1 MERNQ
6 LLIKQLTILS
16 IPEKSAKTVTF
27 HPQRNLITGEND
39 VGKSSII
46 KSIYHS
52 LGADVHFDNV
62 WEKADAISLLKFSY
76 SNRDYMILRSRD
88 HFGLFDKNG
97 NLLQSFDSIIKGLS
111 PHFAKLFNNKLQ
123 LKQSQTNQRIP
134 ASPAIQFLPFYIDQ
148 DKSWTRPWDSF
159 EGLGVFSS
167 FKRDLINFVTGIR
180 PNEYFLLS
188 ERIDQLSARLTTL
201 KSESGV
207 LSSAK
212 KTVEKHIPKATFD
225 IDIKAFKKDI
235 DRLLVKLEALKNKEN
250 EYRKNLIKQKNKE
263 AFIDNEISLVSKSI
277 REINKDYEHSL
288 NDLDCDITC
297 PTCNATYENSMISR
311 FGLLE
316 DIDTC
321 RNLLSDYLED
331 KKKITKEIAKLENH
345 LNLQVAKVREI
356 TTLLNEKK
364 GKVRLKDL
372 IQNESS
378 KQVREIF
385 NQSQSNYSTQIG
397 EIEEQKSGL
406 EADRSKLNNKERKAS
421 IISRFNTL
429 IDLFLIK
436 LNVHTLNSAGFK
448 DIPQSV
454 KSQGSDTPRALLAYY
469 YAVLITSQEFTSLPL
484 FPLVIDS
491 PNQQDQDAT
500 NRNKIIKFIFENT
513 PSNYQLILGTV
524 DLHGVEFDGHSISPT
539 TKLKLLDTDE
549 FDDSYNAIAP
559 LIDKLQANLVHTT
572 EHQ

>member
-6 LLIKQLTILS
+6 LLIKHLTILS
-16 IPEKSAKTVTF
+16 ISEKSAKTVSF

-62 WEKADAISLLKFSY
+62 WEKADAISLLTFSY
-76 SNRDYMILRSRD
+76 DNRDYKILRSRD
-88 HFGLFDKNG
+88 HFGLFDIHD

-111 PHFAKLFNNKLQ
+111 PHFAKLFDNRLQ

-148 DKSWTRPWDSF
+148 DKSWTKPWDSF

-167 FKRDLINFVTGIR
+167 FKRDLINFVAGIR

-188 ERIDQLSARLTTL
+188 ERIDQLSAKLTTL
-201 KSESGV
+201 RNESGV

-212 KTVEKHIPKATFD
+212 KTVEKYIPKVTFD
-225 IDIKAFKKDI
+225 IDIKAFKRDI
-235 DRLLVKLEALKNKEN
+235 DRLLVKLETLKNKEN

-263 AFIDNEISLVSKSI
+263 VFIDNEITLVSKSI

-288 NDLDCDITC
+288 NDLDCEITC
-297 PTCNATYENSMISR
+297 PTCHATYENSMVSR

-316 DIDTC
+316 DVDTC
-321 RNLLSDYLED
+321 RSLLSDYLED
-331 KKKITKEIAKLENH
+331 KKKIAKDVSKLENQ
-345 LNLQVAKVREI
+345 LNLQVSKVRDI
-356 TTLLNEKK
+356 TSLLNEKK
-364 GKVRLKDL
+364 GKVRLQDL

-378 KQVREIF
+378 KQVKEIF
-385 NQSQSNYSTQIG
+385 NRSQSNYSTQIG

-406 EADRSKLNNKERKAS
+406 EEDRTKLNNKERKET

-436 LNVHTLNSAGFK
+436 LNVHTLSSDGFS
-448 DIPQSV
+448 DIPLSV

-469 YAVLITSQEFTSLPL
+469 YAILFTSKEFTSLPL
-484 FPLVIDS
+484 FPLIIDS

-500 NRNKIIKFIFENT
+500 NRHKIIKFIFDNT
-513 PSNYQLILGTV
+513 PEDYQLILGTV
-524 DLHGVEFDGHSISPT
+524 DLHGFEYEGHTISPA
-539 TKLKLLDTDE
+539 TKLKLLNNEE
-549 FDDSYNAIAP
+549 FEDSYGEVAP
-559 LIDKLQANLVHTT
+559 LLDTLQASLINRP
-572 EHQ
+572 

>member
-6 LLIKQLTILS
+6 LLIKHLTILS
-16 IPEKSAKTVTF
+16 ISEKSAKTVSF

-62 WEKADAISLLKFSY
+62 WEKADAISLLTFSY
-76 SNRDYMILRSRD
+76 DNRDYKILRSRD
-88 HFGLFDKNG
+88 HFGLFDIHD

-111 PHFAKLFNNKLQ
+111 PHFAKLFDNRLQ

-148 DKSWTRPWDSF
+148 DKSWTKPWDSF

-167 FKRDLINFVTGIR
+167 FKRDLINFVAGIR

-188 ERIDQLSARLTTL
+188 ERIDQLSAKLTTL
-201 KSESGV
+201 RNESGV

-212 KTVEKHIPKATFD
+212 KTVEKYIPKVTFD
-225 IDIKAFKKDI
+225 IDIKAFKRDI
-235 DRLLVKLEALKNKEN
+235 DRLLVKLETLKNKEN

-263 AFIDNEISLVSKSI
+263 VFIDNEITLVSKSI

-288 NDLDCDITC
+288 NDLDCEITC
-297 PTCNATYENSMISR
+297 PTCHATYENSMVSR

-316 DIDTC
+316 DVDTC
-321 RNLLSDYLED
+321 RSLLSDYLED
-331 KKKITKEIAKLENH
+331 KKKIAKDVSKLENQ
-345 LNLQVAKVREI
+345 LNLQVSKVRDI
-356 TTLLNEKK
+356 TSLLNEKK
-364 GKVRLKDL
+364 GKVRLQDL

-378 KQVREIF
+378 KQVKEIF
-385 NQSQSNYSTQIG
+385 NRSQSNYSTQIG
-397 EIEEQKSGL
+397 EIEEKKSGL
-406 EADRSKLNNKERKAS
+406 EEDRTKLNNKERKET

-436 LNVHTLNSAGFK
+436 LNVHTLSSDGFS
-448 DIPQSV
+448 DIPLSV

-469 YAVLITSQEFTSLPL
+469 YAILFTSKEFTSLPL
-484 FPLVIDS
+484 FPLIIDS

-500 NRNKIIKFIFENT
+500 NRHKIIKFIFDNT
-513 PSNYQLILGTV
+513 PEDYQLILGTV
-524 DLHGVEFDGHSISPT
+524 DLHGVEYEGHTISPA
-539 TKLKLLDTDE
+539 TKLKLLNNEE
-549 FDDSYNAIAP
+549 FEDSYGEVAP
-559 LIDKLQANLVHTT
+559 LLDTLQASLINRP
-572 EHQ
+572 

>member
-1 MERNQ
+1 MERKQ
-6 LLIKQLTILS
+6 LLLKQLTILS

-52 LGADVHFDNV
+52 FGADVHFDNV
-62 WEKADAISLLKFSY
+62 WEKADAISLLTFSY
-76 SNRDYMILRSRD
+76 SNEDYMILRSRD
-88 HFGLFDKNG
+88 HFGLFDIRG
-97 NLLQSFDSIIKGLS
+97 NLIQSFDSIIKGLS
-111 PHFAKLFNNKLQ
+111 PYFAKLFNNKLQ

-148 DKSWTRPWDSF
+148 DKSWTKPWDSF
-159 EGLGVFSS
+159 EGLGVFGG

-188 ERIDQLSARLTTL
+188 ERIDQLSAKLITL
-201 KSESGV
+201 KNESEV
-207 LSSAK
+207 LMSAK

-235 DRLLVKLEALKNKEN
+235 DRLLVKLETLKNKEN

-263 AFIDNEISLVSKSI
+263 VFIDNEINLVSKSI

-288 NDLDCDITC
+288 NELDCEITC
-297 PTCNATYENSMISR
+297 PTCNATYENSMVSR
-311 FGLLE
+311 FGLLD

-321 RNLLSDYLED
+321 RSLLSDYLEE
-331 KKKITKEIAKLENH
+331 KKKITKEVVKLENQ
-345 LNLQVAKVREI
+345 LKLQIAKVHEI
-356 TTLLNEKK
+356 TSLLDEKK

-378 KQVREIF
+378 KQVKEIF
-385 NQSQSNYSTQIG
+385 NRSQSNYSIQIG

-406 EADRSKLNNKERKAS
+406 EADRSKLNNKERKDS

-436 LNVHTLNSAGFK
+436 LNVHTLNSDGFT
-448 DIPQSV
+448 DIPLSV

-469 YAVLITSQEFTSLPL
+469 YAILFTSKEFTSLPL

-500 NRNKIIKFIFENT
+500 NRNKIIKFIFGNT
-513 PSNYQLILGTV
+513 PDDYQLILGTV
-524 DLHGVEFDGHSISPT
+524 DLHGVEYDGHTISPA
-539 TKLKLLDTDE
+539 TKHKLLDNDE
-549 FDDSYNAIAP
+549 FEESYNMVSP
-559 LIDKLQANLVHTT
+559 LLDRLQASLVAGS
-572 EHQ
+572 

>member
-1 MERNQ
+1 MERKQ
-6 LLIKQLTILS
+6 LLLKQLTILS

-39 VGKSSII
+39 VGKSSIV

-62 WEKADAISLLKFSY
+62 WKKADAISLLTFSY
-76 SNRDYMILRSRD
+76 SNKDYMVLRSRD
-88 HFGLFDKNG
+88 HFGLFDIQG
-97 NLLQSFDSIIKGLS
+97 NLIQSFDSIIKGLS
-111 PHFAKLFNNKLQ
+111 PYFAKLFNNKLQ

-148 DKSWTRPWDSF
+148 DKSWTKPWDSF
-159 EGLGVFSS
+159 EGLGVFSG

-188 ERIDQLSARLTTL
+188 ERIDQLSAKLTTL
-201 KSESGV
+201 KNESGV
-207 LSSAK
+207 LISAQEA
-212 KTVEKHIPKATFD
+212 VEKHLPKATFD

-235 DRLLVKLEALKNKEN
+235 DRLLVQLEALKNKEN

-263 AFIDNEISLVSKSI
+263 IFIDNEINLVSKSI

-288 NDLDCDITC
+288 NEFDCEITC
-297 PTCNATYENSMISR
+297 PTCNATYENSMVSR

-321 RNLLSDYLED
+321 RSLLSDYLED
-331 KKKITKEIAKLENH
+331 KKKITKEVVKLENQ
-345 LNLQVAKVREI
+345 LDLQIAKVREI
-356 TTLLNEKK
+356 TSLLDEKK

-372 IQNESS
+372 IENESS
-378 KQVREIF
+378 KQVKEIF
-385 NQSQSNYSTQIG
+385 NRSQSNYSIQIG
-397 EIEEQKSGL
+397 EIEEQKLGL
-406 EADRSKLNNKERKAS
+406 EADRSKLNNKERKDS

-436 LNVHTLNSAGFK
+436 LNVHTLNSDGFT
-448 DIPQSV
+448 DIPLSV

-469 YAVLITSQEFTSLPL
+469 YAILFTSKEFTSLPL

-500 NRNKIIKFIFENT
+500 NRNRIIKFIFENT
-513 PSNYQLILGTV
+513 PDDYQLILGTV
-524 DLHGVEFDGHSISPT
+524 DLHGFEYDGYTISPA
-539 TKLKLLDTDE
+539 TKLKLLDNNE
-549 FDDSYNAIAP
+549 FEESYNMVSP
-559 LIDKLQANLVHTT
+559 LLDRLQASLVAGS
-572 EHQ
+572 

>member
-1 MERNQ
+1 MERKQ
-6 LLIKQLTILS
+6 LLLKQLTILS

-39 VGKSSII
+39 VGKSSIV

-62 WEKADAISLLKFSY
+62 WKKADAISLLTFSY
-76 SNRDYMILRSRD
+76 SNKDYMVLRSRD
-88 HFGLFDKNG
+88 HFGLFDIQG
-97 NLLQSFDSIIKGLS
+97 NLIQSFDSIIKGLS
-111 PHFAKLFNNKLQ
+111 PYFAKLFNNKLQ

-148 DKSWTRPWDSF
+148 DKSWTKPWNSF
-159 EGLGVFSS
+159 EGLGVFSG

-188 ERIDQLSARLTTL
+188 ERIDQLSAKLTTL
-201 KSESGV
+201 KNESGV
-207 LSSAK
+207 LISAQEA
-212 KTVEKHIPKATFD
+212 VEKHLPKATFD

-235 DRLLVKLEALKNKEN
+235 DRLLVQLEALKNKEN

-263 AFIDNEISLVSKSI
+263 IFIDNEINLVSKSI

-288 NDLDCDITC
+288 NEFDCEITC
-297 PTCNATYENSMISR
+297 PTCNATYENSMVSR

-321 RNLLSDYLED
+321 RSLLSDYLED
-331 KKKITKEIAKLENH
+331 KKKITKEVVKLENQ
-345 LNLQVAKVREI
+345 LDLQIAKVREI
-356 TTLLNEKK
+356 TSLLDEKK

-372 IQNESS
+372 IENESS
-378 KQVREIF
+378 KQVKEIF
-385 NQSQSNYSTQIG
+385 NRSQSNYSIQIG
-397 EIEEQKSGL
+397 EIEEQKLGL
-406 EADRSKLNNKERKAS
+406 EADRSKLNNKERKDS

-436 LNVHTLNSAGFK
+436 LNVHTLNSDGFT
-448 DIPQSV
+448 DIPLSV

-469 YAVLITSQEFTSLPL
+469 YAILFTSKEFTSLPL

-500 NRNKIIKFIFENT
+500 NRNRIIKFIFENT
-513 PSNYQLILGTV
+513 PDDYQLILGTV
-524 DLHGVEFDGHSISPT
+524 DLHGFEYDGYTISPA
-539 TKLKLLDTDE
+539 TKLKLLDNNE
-549 FDDSYNAIAP
+549 FEESYNMVSP
-559 LIDKLQANLVHTT
+559 LLDRLQASLVAGS
-572 EHQ
+572 

>member
-1 MERNQ
+1 MERKQ
-6 LLIKQLTILS
+6 LLLKQLTILS

-62 WEKADAISLLKFSY
+62 WKKADAISLLTFSY
-76 SNRDYMILRSRD
+76 GNEDYMILRSRD
-88 HFGLFDKNG
+88 HFGLFDIQG
-97 NLLQSFDSIIKGLS
+97 NLIQSFDSIIKGLS
-111 PHFAKLFNNKLQ
+111 PYFAKLFNNKLQ

-148 DKSWTRPWDSF
+148 DKSWTKPWNSF
-159 EGLGVFSS
+159 EGLGVFGG
-167 FKRDLINFVTGIR
+167 FKRDLINFVAGIR

-188 ERIDQLSARLTTL
+188 ERIDQLSAKLITL
-201 KSESGV
+201 KNESGV
-207 LSSAK
+207 LISAK
-212 KTVEKHIPKATFD
+212 KAVEKYMPKATFD

-263 AFIDNEISLVSKSI
+263 VFIDNEINLVSKSI
-277 REINKDYEHSL
+277 REINKDYDHSL
-288 NDLDCDITC
+288 NELDCEITC
-297 PTCNATYENSMISR
+297 PTCNATYENSMVSR
-311 FGLLE
+311 FGLLK

-331 KKKITKEIAKLENH
+331 KKKIAKEVVKLESQ
-345 LNLQVAKVREI
+345 LNLQIAKVREI
-356 TTLLNEKK
+356 TSLLDEKK

-378 KQVREIF
+378 KQVKEIF
-385 NQSQSNYSTQIG
+385 NRSQSNYSIQIG
-397 EIEEQKSGL
+397 EIEEKKSGL
-406 EADRSKLNNKERKAS
+406 EADRSKLNNKEHKDS
-421 IISRFNTL
+421 IISRFNTF

-436 LNVHTLNSAGFK
+436 LNVHTLNSDGFS
-448 DIPQSV
+448 DIPLSV

-469 YAVLITSQEFTSLPL
+469 YAILFTSKEFTSLPL

-491 PNQQDQDAT
+491 PNQQDQDAK

-513 PSNYQLILGTV
+513 PDDYQLILGTV
-524 DLHGVEFDGHSISPT
+524 DLHGVEYDGHNISPA
-539 TKLKLLDTDE
+539 TKLKLLDNDE
-549 FDDSYNAIAP
+549 FEESYNMVSP
-559 LIDKLQANLVHTT
+559 LLDRLQASLVAGS
-572 EHQ
+572 

>member
-52 LGADVHFDNV
+52 LGADVQFDNV
-62 WEKADAISLLKFSY
+62 WEKADAISLLTFSY
-76 SNRDYMILRSRD
+76 KKNDYKILRSRN
-88 HFGLFDKNG
+88 HLGLFDIHG

-148 DKSWTRPWDSF
+148 DKSWTKPWGSF

-188 ERIDQLSARLTTL
+188 ERIDQLSAKLTTL
-201 KSESGV
+201 RNESDV
-207 LSSAK
+207 LNSAK
-212 KTVEKHIPKATFD
+212 KTVEKQLPKVSFH
-225 IDIKAFKKDI
+225 IDIKAFKRDI
-235 DRLLVKLEALKNKEN
+235 DLLLIKLEALKNKEN
-250 EYRKNLIKQKNKE
+250 EYRKNLIKKKNKE
-263 AFIDNEISLVSKSI
+263 AFVGNEITLVSKSI

-288 NDLDCDITC
+288 NDLDKEITC
-297 PTCNATYENSMISR
+297 PTCNAVYENSMVSR

-321 RNLLSDYLED
+321 RSLLSDYLED
-331 KKKITKEIAKLENH
+331 KKKIAKEIAQLESL

-356 TTLLNEKK
+356 TSLLNEKK

-385 NQSQSNYSTQIG
+385 DRSQSNYGTQIG
-397 EIEEQKSGL
+397 EIVEQKSGL
-406 EADRSKLNNKERKAS
+406 ETDRSKLNNKERKDS
-421 IISRFNTL
+421 ILSRFNSL
-429 IDLFLIK
+429 IDLFLLK
-436 LNVHTLNSAGFK
+436 LNVHTLNSDGFS
-448 DIPQSV
+448 DIPLSV

-469 YAVLITSQEFTSLPL
+469 YAILFTSKEFTSLPL

-500 NRNKIIKFIFENT
+500 NRHKIIKFIFDNT
-513 PSNYQLILGTV
+513 PAEYQLILGTV
-524 DLHGVEFDGHSISPT
+524 DLHGVEYDGHTISPT
-539 TKLKLLDTDE
+539 SKLKLLDKDE
-549 FDDSYNAIAP
+549 FDDSYNEVTP
-559 LIDKLQANLVHTT
+559 LLDRLQASLIS
-572 EHQ
+572 ERS

>member
-62 WEKADAISLLKFSY
+62 WEKTDAISLLSFSY
-76 SNRDYMILRSRD
+76 SGKDYMILRSRD
-88 HFGLFDKNG
+88 HFGLFDAHG
-97 NLLQSFDSIIKGLS
+97 NLIRSFDSIIKGVS
-111 PHFAKLFNNKLQ
+111 PYLANLFSNKLQ

-148 DKSWTRPWDSF
+148 DKSWIKPWDSF
-159 EGLGVFSS
+159 EGLGTFGG

-188 ERIDQLSARLTTL
+188 ERIDQLSAKLTLL

-225 IDIKAFKKDI
+225 IDIKAFKRDI
-235 DRLLVKLEALKNKEN
+235 DKLLVKLESLKNKEN

-263 AFIDNEISLVSKSI
+263 AFINNEIALVSKSI

-288 NDLDCDITC
+288 TELDHEITC
-297 PTCNATYENSMISR
+297 PTCNAIYENSMISR

-321 RNLLSDYLED
+321 RSLLSDYLED
-331 KKKITKEIAKLENH
+331 KKKITKEVTKLESQ
-345 LNLQVAKVREI
+345 LNLQVNKVREI
-356 TTLLNEKK
+356 TALLNEKK

-372 IQNESS
+372 IQNESA
-378 KQVREIF
+378 KQVKEIF
-385 NQSQSNYSTQIG
+385 NQSQSNYSTQIV
-397 EIEEQKSGL
+397 EIEEQKSNL
-406 EADRSKLNNKERKAS
+406 EADRSKLNNKERKDS
-421 IISRFNTL
+421 IINKFNTL

-436 LNVHTLNSAGFK
+436 LNVHTLSSDGFS
-448 DIPQSV
+448 DIPLSV

-469 YAVLITSQEFTSLPL
+469 YATLFTSKEFTSLPL

-491 PNQQDQDAT
+491 PNQQDQDAI
-500 NRNKIIKFIFENT
+500 NRNKIIKFIFDNT
-513 PSNYQLILGTV
+513 PDDYQLILGTV
-524 DLHGVEFDGHSISPT
+524 DLHGVEYNGHTISPA
-539 TKLKLLDTDE
+539 TKLKLLDSDE
-549 FDDSYNAIAP
+549 FEESYNIVSP
-559 LIDKLQANLVHTT
+559 LLDILQTSLMTD
-572 EHQ
+572 

>member
-16 IPEKSAKTVTF
+16 IPEKSAKTATF

-39 VGKSSII
+39 VGKSSIL
-46 KSIYHS
+46 KSIYHT
-52 LGADVHFDNV
+52 LGADVHFDDV
-62 WEKADAISLLKFSY
+62 WEKADAISLLTFSY
-76 SNRDYMILRSRD
+76 NNKDYKILRSRD
-88 HFGLFDKNG
+88 HFGLFDIRG

-148 DKSWTRPWDSF
+148 DKSWTKPWDSF

-188 ERIDQLSARLTTL
+188 ERIDQLSAKLTTL
-201 KSESGV
+201 KNELDV

-212 KTVEKHIPKATFD
+212 KTVEKHIPKATFN
-225 IDIKAFKKDI
+225 IDIKAFKRDI

-263 AFIDNEISLVSKSI
+263 AFIDNEIALVSKSI

-288 NDLDCDITC
+288 NELDGEITC
-297 PTCNATYENSMISR
+297 PTCNAIYENSMVSR

-321 RNLLSDYLED
+321 RSLLSDYLED
-331 KKKITKEIAKLENH
+331 KKKIAKEVAKLGSQ
-345 LNLQVAKVREI
+345 LNMQVAKVREI
-356 TTLLNEKK
+356 TSLLNEKK

-378 KQVREIF
+378 KQVKDIF
-385 NQSQSNYSTQIG
+385 NRSQSNYSTQIG
-397 EIEEQKSGL
+397 EIEEQKSSL
-406 EADRSKLNNKERKAS
+406 EADRSKLNNKERKDS
-421 IISRFNTL
+421 ILSRFKTL

-436 LNVHTLNSAGFK
+436 LNVHTLNSDGFN
-448 DIPQSV
+448 DIPLSV

-469 YAVLITSQEFTSLPL
+469 YAILFVSKEFTSLPL

-491 PNQQDQDAT
+491 PNQQDQDAA
-500 NRNKIIKFIFENT
+500 NRHKIIKFIFDNT
-513 PSNYQLILGTV
+513 PDDYQLILGTV
-524 DLHGVEFDGHSISPT
+524 DLHGVVYDGHTISPM
-539 TKLKLLDTDE
+539 TKLKLLNKDE
-549 FDDSYNAIAP
+549 FDESYNEVA
-559 LIDKLQANLVHTT
+559 LLLDRLQASLIS
-572 EHQ
+572 ES

>member
-6 LLIKQLTILS
+6 LLIKELKILS

-52 LGADVHFDNV
+52 LGADVQFDSV
-62 WEKADAISLLKFSY
+62 WGRADAISLLTFSY
-76 SNRDYMILRSRD
+76 NNKDYKVLRSRD
-88 HFGLFDKNG
+88 HFGLFDMHG

-111 PHFAKLFNNKLQ
+111 PYFARLFNNNLQ
-123 LKQSQTNQRIP
+123 LKQSKTNQRIP

-148 DKSWTRPWDSF
+148 DKSWTKPWGSF
-159 EGLGVFSS
+159 EGLGVFMS

-188 ERIDQLSARLTTL
+188 ERIDQLSAKLTAL
-201 KSESGV
+201 RNESDV

-212 KTVEKHIPKATFD
+212 KTVEKHIPKPTFD
-225 IDIKAFKKDI
+225 IDIKAFKRDV
-235 DRLLVKLEALKNKEN
+235 DRLLVKLEVLKRKEN
-250 EYRKNLIKQKNKE
+250 EYRKNLIRKKNNE
-263 AFIDNEISLVSKSI
+263 TFIDNEITLVSKSI

-288 NDLDCDITC
+288 NDPEGEISC
-297 PTCNATYENSMISR
+297 PTCNAIYENSMVSR

-321 RNLLSDYLED
+321 RSLLSDYLED
-331 KKKITKEIAKLENH
+331 KKKIAKEVAKLKNQ
-345 LNLQVAKVREI
+345 LNLQVSNVREI
-356 TTLLNEKK
+356 TSLLNEKK
-364 GKVRLKDL
+364 GKIRLKDL

-378 KQVREIF
+378 QQIKEIF
-385 NQSQSNYSTQIG
+385 NRSQSNYSIQIS
-397 EIEEQKSGL
+397 EIEEQKSSL
-406 EADRSKLNNKERKAS
+406 ESDRSKLNNKERKGS
-421 IISRFNTL
+421 ILSRFNTL

-436 LNVHTLNSAGFK
+436 LNVHTLSSDGFK
-448 DIPQSV
+448 EIPSSL

-469 YAVLITSQEFTSLPL
+469 YAILFTSREFTSLPL

-500 NRNKIIKFIFENT
+500 NRHRIIKFIFDNT
-513 PSNYQLILGTV
+513 PNDYQLILGTV
-524 DLHGVEFDGHSISPT
+524 DLHGVEYDGHTISPT
-539 TKLKLLDTDE
+539 SKLKLLDKDQFDE
-549 FDDSYNAIAP
+549 SYAEVAP
-559 LIDKLQANLVHTT
+559 LLDQLHASLIPDS
-572 EHQ
+572 

>member
-27 HPQRNLITGEND
+27 HPKRNLITGKND

-52 LGADVHFDNV
+52 LGADVQFDNV
-62 WEKADAISLLKFSY
+62 WGKADAISLLTFSY
-76 SNRDYMILRSRD
+76 DNKDYKVLRSRD
-88 HFGLFDKNG
+88 HFGLFDIHD

-123 LKQSQTNQRIP
+123 LKQSQTNRRIP

-148 DKSWTRPWDSF
+148 DKSWTKPWDSF
-159 EGLGVFSS
+159 KGLGVFSS

-188 ERIDQLSARLTTL
+188 ERIDQLSATLTTL
-201 KSESGV
+201 RNESSV

-212 KTVEKHIPKATFD
+212 KTVEKHLPKATFD

-250 EYRKNLIKQKNKE
+250 ECRENLIKQKNKE
-263 AFIDNEISLVSKSI
+263 VFIDNEIALVSKSI

-288 NDLDCDITC
+288 NDLEREITC
-297 PTCNATYENSMISR
+297 PTCNAIYENSMVSR

-321 RNLLSDYLED
+321 RSLLSDYLEE
-331 KKKITKEIAKLENH
+331 KKKIAKEVAKLENQ
-345 LNLQVAKVREI
+345 LNLQIAKVREI
-356 TTLLNEKK
+356 TSILNEKK

-378 KQVREIF
+378 KQVKEIF
-385 NQSQSNYSTQIG
+385 NRSQSNYSIQIG
-397 EIEEQKSGL
+397 EIEEQKYSL
-406 EADRSKLNNKERKAS
+406 ENDRSKLNNKERQHS
-421 IISRFNTL
+421 IIRRFNTL

-436 LNVHTLNSAGFK
+436 LNVHTINSDEFS
-448 DIPQSV
+448 DIPLSV

-469 YAVLITSQEFTSLPL
+469 YAILFTSKEFTSLPL

-491 PNQQDQDAT
+491 PNQQDQDAI
-500 NRNKIIKFIFENT
+500 NRNKIIKFIFDNT
-513 PSNYQLILGTV
+513 PDDYQLILGTV
-524 DLHGVEFDGHSISPT
+524 DLHGIEYDGHIISPT
-539 TKLKLLDTDE
+539 NRLKLLDKDE
-549 FDDSYNAIAP
+549 FEDSYNEVAP
-559 LIDKLQANLVHTT
+559 LLDRLQARLIF
-572 EHQ
+572 ERS

>member
-6 LLIKQLTILS
+6 LLIKKLTILS

-27 HPQRNLITGEND
+27 HPKRNLITGEND

-62 WEKADAISLLKFSY
+62 WEKADAISLLTFSY
-76 SNRDYMILRSRD
+76 CHKDYMILRSRN
-88 HFGLFDKNG
+88 HFGLFDIQG

-111 PHFAKLFNNKLQ
+111 PYFAKLFNNKLQ

-148 DKSWTRPWDSF
+148 DKSWTKPWDSF
-159 EGLGVFSS
+159 EGLGIFSS

-180 PNEYFLLS
+180 SNEYFLLS
-188 ERIDQLSARLTTL
+188 ERIDQLSAKLITL
-201 KSESGV
+201 KNESGV

-212 KTVEKHIPKATFD
+212 KTVEKYIPKAIFD
-225 IDIKAFKKDI
+225 IDIKAFKRDI
-235 DRLLVKLEALKNKEN
+235 DRLLVKLEVLKNKEN
-250 EYRKNLIKQKNKE
+250 EYRKNLIKHKNRE
-263 AFIDNEISLVSKSI
+263 VFIDNEIALVSKSI

-288 NDLDCDITC
+288 HDLDSEVTC
-297 PTCNATYENSMISR
+297 PTCNATYENSMVSR

-331 KKKITKEIAKLENH
+331 KKKIKKEVTKLENQ
-345 LNLQVAKVREI
+345 LNLQVANVREI
-356 TTLLNEKK
+356 TALLNEKK
-364 GKVRLKDL
+364 GKVRLNDL

-378 KQVREIF
+378 KQVKEIF
-385 NQSQSNYSTQIG
+385 KRSQSSYITQIG
-397 EIEEQKSGL
+397 EIEEQKSAL
-406 EADRSKLNNKERKAS
+406 ETERSKLNNKERKDS
-421 IISRFNTL
+421 IVSRFNTL

-436 LNVHTLNSAGFK
+436 LNVHTLNSDGFN
-448 DIPQSV
+448 DIPLSV

-469 YAVLITSQEFTSLPL
+469 YAIIFTSNEFTSLPL
-484 FPLVIDS
+484 FPLIIDS
-491 PNQQDQDAT
+491 PNQQDQDAK
-500 NRNKIIKFIFENT
+500 NRNKIIKFIFDNT
-513 PSNYQLILGTV
+513 PDDYQLILGTV
-524 DLHGVEFDGHSISPT
+524 DLHGVEYDGHIISPD
-539 TKLKLLDTDE
+539 TKLKLLDK
-549 FDDSYNAIAP
+549 DDFEESYNKVVP
-559 LIDKLQANLVHTT
+559 LLDRLQSSLVS
-572 EHQ
+572 

>member
-1 MERNQ
+1 MERKQ
-6 LLIKQLTILS
+6 LLLKQLTILS

-39 VGKSSII
+39 VGKSSIV

-62 WEKADAISLLKFSY
+62 WKKADAISLLTFSY
-76 SNRDYMILRSRD
+76 SNKDYMVLRSRD
-88 HFGLFDKNG
+88 HFGLFDIQG
-97 NLLQSFDSIIKGLS
+97 NLIQSFDSIIKGLS
-111 PHFAKLFNNKLQ
+111 PYFAKLFNNKLQ

-148 DKSWTRPWDSF
+148 DKSWTKPWNSF
-159 EGLGVFSS
+159 EGLGVFSG

-188 ERIDQLSARLTTL
+188 ERIDQLSAKLTTL

-207 LSSAK
+207 LISAQ
-212 KTVEKHIPKATFD
+212 KTVEKHLPKTTFD
-225 IDIKAFKKDI
+225 IDIKAFKKGI

-263 AFIDNEISLVSKSI
+263 IFIDNEINLVSKSI

-288 NDLDCDITC
+288 NELDCEITC
-297 PTCNATYENSMISR
+297 PTCNATYENSMVSR

-321 RNLLSDYLED
+321 RSLLSDYLED
-331 KKKITKEIAKLENH
+331 KKKITKEVVKLENQ
-345 LNLQVAKVREI
+345 LDLQVAKVREI
-356 TTLLNEKK
+356 TSLLDEKK

-372 IQNESS
+372 IENESS
-378 KQVREIF
+378 KQIKEIF
-385 NQSQSNYSTQIG
+385 NQSHSNYSIQIG

-406 EADRSKLNNKERKAS
+406 EADRSKLNNKERKDS
-421 IISRFNTL
+421 IISKFNTL

-436 LNVHTLNSAGFK
+436 LNVHTLNSDGFT
-448 DIPQSV
+448 DIPLSV

-469 YAVLITSQEFTSLPL
+469 YAIIFTSKEFTSLPL

-500 NRNKIIKFIFENT
+500 NRNRIIKFIFENT
-513 PSNYQLILGTV
+513 PDDYQLILGTV
-524 DLHGVEFDGHSISPT
+524 DLHGVEYDGYTISPA
-539 TKLKLLDTDE
+539 TKLKLLDNNE
-549 FDDSYNAIAP
+549 FEESYNIVSP
-559 LIDKLQANLVHTT
+559 LLDRLQASLVAGS
-572 EHQ
+572 

>member
-1 MERNQ
+1 MKRKQ
-6 LLIKQLTILS
+6 LLLKQLTILS

-62 WEKADAISLLKFSY
+62 WKKADAISLLKFSY
-76 SNRDYMILRSRD
+76 SNEDYMILRSRD
-88 HFGLFDKNG
+88 HFGLFDIQG
-97 NLLQSFDSIIKGLS
+97 NLIQSFDSIIKDLS
-111 PHFAKLFNNKLQ
+111 PYFAKLFNNKLQ

-148 DKSWTRPWDSF
+148 DKSWTKPWGSF
-159 EGLGVFSS
+159 EGLGVFGG

-188 ERIDQLSARLTTL
+188 ERIDQLSAKLIAL
-201 KSESGV
+201 KNESGV
-207 LSSAK
+207 LVSAK
-212 KTVEKHIPKATFD
+212 KAVEKHMPKATFD

-235 DRLLVKLEALKNKEN
+235 DRLLVKLEALKNREN

-263 AFIDNEISLVSKSI
+263 IFIDNEINLVSKSI
-277 REINKDYEHSL
+277 REINKDYDHSL
-288 NDLDCDITC
+288 NELDCEITC
-297 PTCNATYENSMISR
+297 PTCNATYENSMVSR
-311 FGLLE
+311 FGLLK

-321 RNLLSDYLED
+321 RSLLSDYLED
-331 KKKITKEIAKLENH
+331 KKKIAKEVVKLESQ
-345 LNLQVAKVREI
+345 LNLQIGKVREI
-356 TTLLNEKK
+356 TSLLDEKK

-372 IQNESS
+372 IQNEST
-378 KQVREIF
+378 KQVKEIF
-385 NQSQSNYSTQIG
+385 NRSQSNYSIQIG
-397 EIEEQKSGL
+397 EIEEKKSGL
-406 EADRSKLNNKERKAS
+406 EADRSKLNNKERKDS
-421 IISRFNTL
+421 IISRFNTF

-436 LNVHTLNSAGFK
+436 LNVHTLNSDGFS
-448 DIPQSV
+448 DIPLSV

-469 YAVLITSQEFTSLPL
+469 YAILFTSKEFTSLPL

-500 NRNKIIKFIFENT
+500 NRNKIIKFIFDNT
-513 PSNYQLILGTV
+513 PDDYQLILGTV
-524 DLHGVEFDGHSISPT
+524 DLHGVEYDGHNISPA
-539 TKLKLLDTDE
+539 TKLKLLDNDE
-549 FDDSYNAIAP
+549 FEESYNMVSP
-559 LIDKLQANLVHTT
+559 LLDRLQASLVAGS
-572 EHQ
+572 

>member
-6 LLIKQLTILS
+6 LLIKHLTILS
-16 IPEKSAKTVTF
+16 IPEKSAKTVSF

-62 WEKADAISLLKFSY
+62 WEKADAISLLTFSY
-76 SNRDYMILRSRD
+76 DNRDYKILRSRD
-88 HFGLFDKNG
+88 HFGLFDIHD

-111 PHFAKLFNNKLQ
+111 PHFAKLFDNRLQ

-148 DKSWTRPWDSF
+148 DKSWTKPWDSF

-167 FKRDLINFVTGIR
+167 FKRDLINFVAGIR

-188 ERIDQLSARLTTL
+188 ERIDQLSAKLTTL
-201 KSESGV
+201 RNESGV

-212 KTVEKHIPKATFD
+212 KTVEKYIPKVTFD
-225 IDIKAFKKDI
+225 IDIKAFKRDI
-235 DRLLVKLEALKNKEN
+235 DRLLVKLETLKNKEN

-263 AFIDNEISLVSKSI
+263 VFIDNEITLVSKSI

-288 NDLDCDITC
+288 NDLDCEITC
-297 PTCNATYENSMISR
+297 PTCHATYENSMVSR

-316 DIDTC
+316 DVDTC
-321 RNLLSDYLED
+321 RSLLSDYLED
-331 KKKITKEIAKLENH
+331 KKKIAKEVSKLENQ
-345 LNLQVAKVREI
+345 LNLQVSKVRDI
-356 TTLLNEKK
+356 TSLLNEKK
-364 GKVRLKDL
+364 GKVRLQDL

-378 KQVREIF
+378 KQVKEIF
-385 NQSQSNYSTQIG
+385 NRSQSNYSTQIG

-406 EADRSKLNNKERKAS
+406 EEDRTKLNNKERKET

-436 LNVHTLNSAGFK
+436 LNVHTLSSDGFS
-448 DIPQSV
+448 DIPLSV

-469 YAVLITSQEFTSLPL
+469 YAILFTSKEFTSLPL
-484 FPLVIDS
+484 FPLIIDS

-500 NRNKIIKFIFENT
+500 NRHKIIKFIFDNT
-513 PSNYQLILGTV
+513 PEDYQLILGTV
-524 DLHGVEFDGHSISPT
+524 DLHGVEYEGHTISPA
-539 TKLKLLDTDE
+539 TKLKLLNNEE
-549 FDDSYNAIAP
+549 FEDSYGEVAP
-559 LIDKLQANLVHTT
+559 LLDTLQASLINRP
-572 EHQ
+572 